1 MKRKNLLS
9 VLATGMIFTIGT
21 AVTLGTTGCGQ
32 AQQETATS
40 TDETADDQTGES
52 TDSESTESESGDSE
66 TSDTASSVSSAEI
79 INASTDTTTI
89 GAVTSVSELD
99 FENMFTSR
107 DLDTGF
113 DEESSANITLNGD
126 EVEVSGNGVS
136 ADGTTITITSEGTY
150 IFSGTLNDGQIVV
163 DAADTDKVQI
173 VLNGVTI
180 TNDDSACIYVKSA
193 DKVFITLAKNSE
205 NTLQDT
211 GSEYVQEDTETNVDG
226 VIFSKDDITFNG
238 DGTLNIKAGYANGIV
253 GKDDVKFTSGT
264 YNVTATG
271 NALEGKDS
279 IRIKDGT
286 FNLVSGSEK
295 DGIHTSNEEESGKGY
310 IYIEGGDITINAE
323 DDGIH
328 AGTVLYIAGGTIN
341 VEKSYEGLEGD
352 TIDITG
358 GDISVVSSD
367 DGLNAST
374 STSQDSFGFGGMGG
388 GMDYDE
394 NAYIHIYGGDLYVNS
409 QGDGI
414 DSNGDL
420 YIDGG
425 TIVVDG
431 PENNGNGALDKGG
444 VAVISGGS
452 VIAVGASGMAETF
465 SQDSEQYSV
474 LYNFETTL
482 SAGTEITITDSDG
495 NKLMEYTMTKT
506 GNSVVFS
513 SDELK
518 EGDYTITAGDTTDTF
533 TVSDK
538 ATTAGAQSQMMPG
551 GGHMGGGRGNKEAF
565 QNGEMPEGERPNFEN
580 GERPTMPDGQMPNG
594 QAPDGQAPEGQ
605 APDGQ
610 MPEEGT
616 SDSQTN
622 ESSAQDSESSTDA

>member
-32 AQQETATS
+32 ALQEAATS
-40 TDETADDQTGES
+40 TDETGDDQTGES
-52 TDSESTESESGDSE
+52 SDSESTGTESGDSE

-126 EVEVSGNGVS
+126 VVEVSGNGVS
-136 ADGTTITITSEGTY
+136 VDGTTITITSEGTY

-163 DAADTDKVQI
+163 EAADTDKVQI

-286 FNLVSGSEK
+286 FNLISGSEK

-310 IYIEGGDITINAE
+310 IYIEGGEINISAE

-374 STSQDSFGFGGMGG
+374 STSQDGFGFGGMGG

-394 NAYIHIYGGDLYVNS
+394 NAYIHVYGGNLYVNS

-431 PENNGNGALDKGG
+431 PENSGNGALDKGG

-474 LYNFETTL
+474 MYNFETTL

-538 ATTAGAQSQMMPG
+538 ATTAGAQSQMMQG

-565 QNGEMPEGERPNFEN
+565 QNGEIPEGEMPNFEN
-580 GERPTMPDGQMPNG
+580 GERPTMPDGQAPNG
-594 QAPDGQAPEGQ
+594 QAPQNQMSEDG
-605 APDGQ
+605 
-610 MPEEGT
+610 
-616 SDSQTN
+616 DSSTQTN
-622 ESSAQDSESSTDA
+622 ESSAQDSESGTDA